1 MLHLKSISLNASFEV
16 MYGLDNLP
24 SKALELGEVNY
35 SNNIN
40 CNYYCYYGLS
50 A

>member
-1 MLHLKSISLNASFEV
+1 VLHLKSISLNASFEV

-24 SKALELGEVNY
+24 SKALELGEINY
-35 SNNIN
+35 SKNN
-40 CNYYCYYGLS
+40 NYYYHHYYGLS